1 MKKLL
6 LMIFAGLL
14 LVGCGGKGGGT
25 AAKLDLKLG
34 GKDSTLTEKSAGAYY
49 GNVIST
55 SPGKPNV
62 QTFAHEIF
70 IANYDMDTTNAAT
83 MRKAVTGPDQMRVEL
98 QLTGEDGTKTES
110 PFRVGTYSV
119 KADKINSVR
128 YAGIFSF
135 ADGKETRTSFDTMSF
150 NKKADGEVKITAVT
164 ADSISG
170 EVNLTEGDKSIKG
183 TFTAKLPVK
192 K

>member
-6 LMIFAGLL
+6 LMICASIFLSACGVPGL
-14 LVGCGGKGGGT
+14 GTSSPKIEIKTGGKSSNFDVKSGGV
-25 AAKLDLKLG
+25 
-34 GKDSTLTEKSAGAYY
+34 YY

-62 QTFAHEIF
+62 QTFAHDIY
-70 IANYDMDTTNAAT
+70 IANYEMDTTSAVT
-83 MRKAVTGPDQMRVEL
+83 MRKPLTAPEQIRVDL
-98 QLTGEDGTKTES
+98 QLTGEEGTKNDS
-110 PFRVGTYSV
+110 PFKVGTYSA

-128 YAGIFSF
+128 SVTIVTF
-135 ADGKETRTSFDTMSF
+135 ADGKEAKIDFDTMSSM
-150 NKKADGEVKITAVT
+150 KKIDGDVKITSVT
-164 ADSISG
+164 AETISG

-183 TFTAKLPVK
+183 TFTAKLPK